1 MGSVGLVI
9 VAVRADEQPP
19 NRTQREYYGSEPED
33 WRPFRP
39 AVESPAADIAR
50 DALSNIAIGDTVSF
64 RLGAGLSADLA
75 HADSEKRVVVVLVDP
90 WAITLDEYR
99 EEYREPLENIA
110 RRVAGDVLPP
120 AGAVVIFSS
129 TDTETGAQAADLD
142 AALRRWAAPRAM
154 NRRSRLGKVH
164 TDRELAVDVVR
175 VVMRTQS
182 ALMGPRSPQ
191 GSEAFDTDPH
201 RPILRRR
208 PMGKADPRR

>member
-19 NRTQREYYGSEPED
+19 NRTRREYYGSEPED

-39 AVESPAADIAR
+39 VVDSPAADIAR

-75 HADSEKRVVVVLVDP
+75 HADSEKRVVLVLVDP
-90 WAITLDEYR
+90 WAIALD
-99 EEYREPLENIA
+99 EYREPLENIA
-110 RRVAGDVLPP
+110 RRLAGDVLPP

-129 TDTETGAQAADLD
+129 TDTETGAQTAVLD

-154 NRRSRLGKVH
+154 NRRSRFGKVH

-182 ALMGPRSPQ
+182 ALMGPRSQQ
-191 GSEAFDTDPH
+191 GSQAFDTDPH

-208 PMGKADPRR
+208 PLGKADPRR